1 MTNSQKNAAIVNLAA
16 ADRAASTRPHEEAN
30 NSIGACPAR
39 QSQIFVVPVRYAL
52 SEEAASHEAYKPG
65 VTPQSH
71 AMAAR
76 RLREGFLY
84 VWQRN
89 GPLEKFSV
97 SLQGQLEKNDS
108 DKNSVINRQGRS
120 AGLYLNKSDEAW
132 LLYTEHPL
140 DAQRCEQLGER
151 EARQKYMR
159 LIDVRQI
166 ADNLLASHCPPLAD
180 AEKVIAELIPDTFV
194 WAVASDQQ
202 RNGEAYRKAADQ
214 MGSLVMQ
221 DPTPVNIKAYTDV
234 MRWNRERED
243 LTSHYPD
250 ARKGSPAPGEWS
262 TQAWEAFQTR
272 DWLEQAHKQ
281 ANGLWSVFACLDDDL
296 GVLRDINYE
305 QEQLELHHQQWLDD
319 HNLRLGI
326 GGFIRTLITE
336 QASEIANLLN
346 YRYRERDLQIT
357 QEQGQI
363 LLDINGQLTKLHE
376 EAIRV
381 SRARGRQYSNE
392 QTNRLI
398 EDLRIERQR
407 TVEPVKAFI
416 PVDLHPEVETVV
428 RDYSEEKIANLE
440 NHHLSAKVG
449 EYVDLKSMNTWLDQ
463 TAPAHYEHVEARH
476 KELYA
481 DRAEFLTR
489 HKSGTWFV
497 DYTNTDH
504 RTWLNELAFAC
515 LSAQCVRSVG
525 ADQYAEYVHSADSGA
540 LRQLFYAWS
549 PTLEGAL
556 NSETRLGEM
565 LAALSVES
573 QDNAR
578 QAMAKVLKP
587 LAEPILSD
595 LSEMARNANGLW
607 SILVKRLGA
616 ALLLLKGEHKEH
628 LSKSWTT
635 LLMAVR
641 LANQVGTK
649 ILLENGTRILK
660 PFGSGVESLMHWAKS
675 TGRAIS
681 TGQAANILNS
691 PAIQNSG
698 GLVPLVV
705 LLLNSWNARNYL
717 NQAAALEG
725 MDDQRVNDT
734 VSATLYLGAALV
746 AVVDSQVRKSLGI
759 ESFGRTRAMTP
770 TVTLFGGLIGG
781 LSAAAALKE
790 FKSLQIQLEASRNS
804 LDPWLEI
811 RQTVVGGQIAAYS
824 AQALLGIAYTSRALL
839 GVISVDAAMAGF
851 TLWMGPITWII
862 AILGVIYLVAWYLQQ
877 TPLQNFLQYC
887 CWSKGR
893 AQDFSPISVKQQ
905 LEELDRLYVILYAPR
920 ISFKTQELVLP
931 ADNRDGMRF
940 ERYIETLT
948 VDLPGARPNNI
959 RLDVSMIGD
968 PMDYQ
973 QWKDLRGAPGFTER
987 PHPTRN
993 MGAHWLRNSA
1003 CEWIPVKQGQGLR
1016 IAGEFKTIPHE
1027 LGSLPRK
1034 ISLRLRYGT
1043 PFTALWGIQNFI
1055 GGSQGLAFTVT
1066 PDSGVTVLRNEPT
1079 PVLDSAPIYKLG
1091 EQACSVFLQPGTK
1104 Q

>member
-1 MTNSQKNAAIVNLAA
+1 MTTSMRKTDVVNLAA
-16 ADRAASTRPHEEAN
+16 ADRAASTLPHEQAN
-30 NSIGACPAR
+30 TTIAACPAS

-52 SEEAASHEAYKPG
+52 SEEAASHDAYKPG

-76 RLREGFLY
+76 RLRKGFLY
-84 VWQRN
+84 VWQGH
-89 GPLEKFSV
+89 GPLEHYTV
-97 SLQGQLEKNDS
+97 SLQGQLEKQIVGENTTAT
-108 DKNSVINRQGRS
+108 RQGSS
-120 AGLYLNKSDEAW
+120 AGIYLNKSDKAW
-132 LLYTEHPL
+132 LLYTEQPL
-140 DAQRCEQLGER
+140 NAQRCEQLGER
-151 EARQKYMR
+151 DARQEYMR
-159 LIDVRQI
+159 LIDVNKI
-166 ADNLLASHCPPLAD
+166 ADNLQAPHCPPLAD
-180 AEKVIAELIPDTFV
+180 AELIMAELIPDTFV

-202 RNGEAYRKAADQ
+202 RNGEAYRKATDQ

-234 MRWNRERED
+234 MRWNREREEV
-243 LTSHYPD
+243 TSHYPD
-250 ARKGSPAPGEWS
+250 ARKDSPAPGEWS

-281 ANGLWSVFACLDDDL
+281 ANGLWSVFVCLDDDL
-296 GVLRDINYE
+296 GVLRDINHE
-305 QEQLELHHQQWLDD
+305 QEQLELYHQQWLED

-357 QEQGQI
+357 PEQGQI
-363 LLDINGQLTKLHE
+363 LLDTNGRLNKLHK

-381 SRARGRQYSNE
+381 SRGRGRQYSNE
-392 QTNRLI
+392 QTNELI
-398 EDLRIERQR
+398 ENLRIERQR

-428 RDYSEEKIANLE
+428 SEYSEDKVANLN
-440 NHHLSAKVG
+440 NHQVSAKVG
-449 EYVDLKSMNTWLDQ
+449 EYIDLRSMNTWLDQ

-476 KELYA
+476 EVLYA
-481 DRAEFLTR
+481 DRSKFLTR

-497 DYTNTDH
+497 DYTNADD
-504 RTWLNELAFAC
+504 RSWLNELALAC

-565 LAALSVES
+565 LTALSVEN
-573 QDNAR
+573 QDHAR

-595 LSEMARNANGLW
+595 LSDMARDAGGLW

-641 LANQVGTK
+641 LGNQVGTK
-649 ILLENGTRILK
+649 VLVENGTRILK
-660 PFGSGVESLMHWAKS
+660 SFGPGVESLVHWVKS

-691 PAIQNSG
+691 SAIQNSG
-698 GLVPLVV
+698 GLVPLAV
-705 LLLNSWNARNYL
+705 LLLNTWNARNYL

-746 AVVDSQVRKSLGI
+746 AVVDSQVRKGLGI
-759 ESFGRTRAMTP
+759 ESFGRARAMTP
-770 TVTLFGGLIGG
+770 TVTLFGGIIGG

-790 FKSLQIQLEASRNS
+790 FKSLQSQLEGSRNS

-811 RQTVVGGQIAAYS
+811 RQSVVGGQIAVYG

-839 GVISVDAAMAGF
+839 GVISVDAAIAGF
-851 TLWMGPITWII
+851 ALWMGPITWII
-862 AILGVIYLVAWYLQQ
+862 AVLGVVYLVAWYLQQ
-877 TPLQNFLQYC
+877 TPLQNFLHYC

-893 AQDFSPISVKQQ
+893 GQNLSPIDVKQQ
-905 LEELDRLYVILYAPR
+905 LEELDRLYIILYAPR
-920 ISFKTQELVLP
+920 ISFKTQEIVLP

-948 VDLPGARPNNI
+948 VDLPGAEPNSI

-973 QWKDLRGAPGFTER
+973 QWKELRGAPGLTER
-987 PHPTRN
+987 PHPMRN

-1003 CEWIPVKQGQGLR
+1003 CEWIPFKQGQGLR
-1016 IAGEFKTIPHE
+1016 ITGEFKTIPYE

-1034 ISLRLRYGT
+1034 ISLRLWYGT
-1043 PFTALWGIQNFI
+1043 PFTALWGIQSFI

-1066 PDSGVTVLRNEPT
+1066 PDSGVMVLRSEPT
-1079 PVLDSAPIYKLG
+1079 PILNSAPIYKLG
-1091 EQACSVFLQPGTK
+1091 EQSCSVFLQPGTK